1 MAVVQLVSA
10 FAFVSGFVEVAAVAF
25 VVVVVVAA
33 AFVTTTFDS
42 VAAQSIAIGTCQPSV
57 QIGVV
62 QLAQVL
68 PVSFYPAEE
77 SVDGFA
83 DAV

>member
-10 FAFVSGFVEVAAVAF
+10 FAFVSGFVAVAAVVF
-25 VVVVVVAA
+25 VVVVAAAA

-68 PVSFYPAEE
+68 PVSFYPVEE